1 MIMHMMD
8 MLNVASTEIYT
19 KLALIVNFNWNA
31 CKKWTSSLKLV
42 VILSAVSLHW
52 NCAKNI

>member
-1 MIMHMMD
+1 MNI
-8 MLNVASTEIYT
+8 VA
-19 KLALIVNFNWNA
+19 K
-31 CKKWTSSLKLV
+31 SS